1 MKIGEKLPFWR
12 STTTTSQTTETRWKR
27 NVGAVVTGNRAF
39 GGHRHRHRRWLVWWR
54 GAARSI
60 FAIRTIRDL
69 GFVTFVGLLPFRF
82 STFLFVRKRNVKCVG
97 VALGCKEIK
106 KGSGFA

>member
-12 STTTTSQTTETRWKR
+12 SITITTQTTETRWKR
-27 NVGAVVTGNRAF
+27 KVGEIERSEVTVTI
-39 GGHRHRHRRWLVWWR
+39 GGSCGG

-69 GFVTFVGLLPFRF
+69 GFVTFVGLLSFRF
-82 STFLFVRKRNVKCVG
+82 FTFLFYVC
-97 VALGCKEIK
+97 A
-106 KGSGFA
+106 